1 MKRIFGVLSLVVVLV
16 VTAFGQTSSTNNQE
30 QTEKL
35 GKKQLLSLI
44 ATAKTPAEHRRIA
57 EYFKAEAQDYLA
69 QSKDHEQMAEAY
81 KKNPVLSNDKFH
93 LGTVNHCE
101 YLAQHFREVAA
112 QFQELA
118 EIHEKMAQGAEN
130 K

>member
-1 MKRIFGVLSLVVVLV
+1 MKRIFGILSLAVVLA
-16 VTAFGQTSSTNNQE
+16 VTTFGQTSSTHQGKT
-30 QTEKL
+30 QKL
-35 GKKQLLSLI
+35 SNKELISLI

-101 YLAQHFREVAA
+101 YLAQHFKEVAA